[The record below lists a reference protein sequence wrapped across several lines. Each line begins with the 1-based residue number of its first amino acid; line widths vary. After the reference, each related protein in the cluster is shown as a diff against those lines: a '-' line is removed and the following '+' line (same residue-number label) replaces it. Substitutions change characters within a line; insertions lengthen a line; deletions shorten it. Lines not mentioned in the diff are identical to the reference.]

1 MGGCPV
7 CGGKGVIV
15 SEMAFMDAIET
26 KCEAC
31 GGLRFSPEALSY
43 LYKGK
48 NIGEVMDL
56 SVSQAIEFFAGQP
69 FVEKL
74 EALKKVG
81 LGYIHLN
88 QSMTT
93 LSGGE
98 LQRVKLADKL
108 KEKGQVFILD
118 EPTDGLHLDDIKRL
132 KEVFNHMADKGN
144 TLFIIEHSLDVMK
157 DADYIIEM
165 GPEGGLKGGQVLFSG
180 TPQEILAS
188 EKSVTRKYIEESLK

>member
-1 MGGCPV
+1 M
-7 CGGKGVIV
+7 
-15 SEMAFMDAIET
+15 
-26 KCEAC
+26 
-31 GGLRFSPEALSY
+31 
-43 LYKGK
+43 
-48 NIGEVMDL
+48 
-56 SVSQAIEFFAGQP
+56 
-69 FVEKL
+69 EKL